1 MVLCD
6 ICDLNRLACV
16 AEGVEYRVT
25 VNMVQ
30 SHSGT
35 GGSDKKVGQIM
46 GDEMS
51 VTTIKKRPILG

>member
-6 ICDLNRLACV
+6 IYDLNRLACV

-30 SHSGT
+30 SHSW
-35 GGSDKKVGQIM
+35 K
-46 GDEMS
+46 EAA
-51 VTTIKKRPILG
+51 IKSKSNHG